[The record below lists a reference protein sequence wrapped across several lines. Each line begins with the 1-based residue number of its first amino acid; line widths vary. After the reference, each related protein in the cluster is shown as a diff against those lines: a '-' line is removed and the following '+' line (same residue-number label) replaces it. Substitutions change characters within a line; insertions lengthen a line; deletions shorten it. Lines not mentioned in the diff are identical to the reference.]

1 MKPEEILE
9 VLNHGSRSELIALP
23 MIDDDLAGAIQYFR
37 DENHRDVPT
46 FPTLESV
53 KRVHGISAG
62 IVREWEHPSGGEYA
76 GPFAEGQ
83 AG

>member
-1 MKPEEILE
+1 MSPEAILE
-9 VLNHGSRSELIALP
+9 VLNTGSRTQLEALP
-23 MIDDDLAGAIQYFR
+23 MIGSRRASALLYYR
-37 DENHRDVPT
+37 RENHRDDPT
-46 FPTLESV
+46 FPTLSSV
-53 KRVHGISAG
+53 MRVPGISAG